1 MMNEF
6 ILEIYGEEIP
16 SWAQRFAEKDLKDLI
31 EEFLILKKV
40 QYSQIEINSSSRR
53 VSISINK
60 IEKEIPQS
68 VIEIRGPGI
77 DAHENALMGFLNKN
91 NATFK
96 DLVKKKVKNKEYFF
110 LKIKSAKLKVN
121 ILLQKIYQ

>member
-31 EEFLILKKV
+31 EAFLILKKV

-53 VSISINK
+53 VSISIDK

-77 DAHENALMGFLNKN
+77 DAHKNALMGFLNKN

-96 DLVKKKVKNKEYFF
+96 DLVKQKVKNKEYFF
-110 LKIKSAKLKVN
+110 LKIKSEK
-121 ILLQKIYQ
+121 

>member
-16 SWAQRFAEKDLKDLI
+16 SWAQRHAEKDLKDLI

-53 VSISINK
+53 ISISINK

-68 VIEIRGPGI
+68 VIEIRGPAT
-77 DAHENALMGFLNKN
+77 DANENALVGFLNKN
-91 NATFK
+91 NSTFE
-96 DLVKKKVKNKEYFF
+96 DLVKKR
-110 LKIKSAKLKVN
+110 
-121 ILLQKIYQ
+121 

>member
-31 EEFLILKKV
+31 EAFLILKKV

-77 DAHENALMGFLNKN
+77 DANENALMGFLNEN
-91 NATFK
+91 NAALK
-96 DLVKKKVKNKEYFF
+96 DLVKKKVKNK
-110 LKIKSAKLKVN
+110 LSL
-121 ILLQKIYQ
+121 